1 MKGENAR
8 DMCESSVFLDEG
20 GDVQEIMSD
29 VTRIVMEGDNASC
42 TNIIG
47 EKMVLEK
54 VKLKEANLL
63 SHGVVFERL

>member
-1 MKGENAR
+1 
-8 DMCESSVFLDEG
+8 MCESSVFLDEG